1 MPSIYLATEPDP
13 AAGSCAEL
21 GHLEQRYTLNLE
33 AFAGGSPLRRV
44 PPLGA
49 SRLGGRLAH
58 RRREGVVL
66 VSWLLGTREKRRRL
80 SAAPGQ

>member
-33 AFAGGSPLRRV
+33 AFAGVDPL
-44 PPLGA
+44 
-49 SRLGGRLAH
+49 
-58 RRREGVVL
+58 
-66 VSWLLGTREKRRRL
+66 
-80 SAAPGQ
+80 